1 MGYGKKEIV
10 NVFDADMASA
20 TKPVVVLCAETAFMA
35 AKLSEQ
41 IAIEQLFLC
50 KRLSSLAQ
58 INSA

>member
-1 MGYGKKEIV
+1 
-10 NVFDADMASA
+10 MASA
-20 TKPVVVLCAETAFMA
+20 TNPDVALCAETALMA
-35 AKLSEQ
+35 DKLSEQ